1 VFHNLNQN
9 QQAQGGAAYDAA
21 EKRAA
26 ERWPWLIDPDARWNK
41 KHEGFSVDPLAGVE
55 RLDKR
60 LIRVLAIDGGGI
72 RGIVPA
78 TVLTA
83 IEERTGRPI
92 SDLFDVFA
100 GTSTGGLLTLGL
112 NALKDGADWGSTEP
126 QYSAKEIR
134 DIYLERGPQ
143 IFSRGKR
150 WMLKTAGGWLG
161 PKYPATGLEA
171 VLKEMFGSRRIADT
185 IRRTL
190 ITSYDTERRTPVTF
204 ASDCLRFAEPRNP
217 NPEMWQVCRATSA
230 APTYFPPF
238 RLKADYSDERGPGW
252 NFGDPFSLV
261 DGGVAA
267 NNPALWAWYES
278 GLGREAHSLL
288 IVSLGTGYAKGQFKY
303 DVIKPYGKLQW
314 ITPVLE
320 LLASGANETTHTQLN
335 YFLNGTWQD
344 PRDRTPEGAERIPN
358 RPATAIRAPQ
368 GTYDVNF
375 ADGLDQRTR
384 WTRYLRYQP
393 QLHKAAAAMD
403 NVHKWNLSALQEDAE
418 RYIRENEGDLFELAD
433 FLDTLADLRPAHP
446 NH

>member
-1 VFHNLNQN
+1 MFFNTNPEQRDGE
-9 QQAQGGAAYDAA
+9 AFAAA
-21 EKRAA
+21 EQRAA
-26 ERWPWLIDPDARWNK
+26 ERWPWLIDPEARWNK
-41 KHEGFSVDPLAGVE
+41 KRTGLSVDPLAGIE
-55 RLDKR
+55 RLDQR

-78 TVLTA
+78 TLLAA

-112 NALKDGADWGSTEP
+112 NAREDGANPWGPSRP

-134 DIYLERGPQ
+134 DVYVREGPR

-150 WMLKTAGGWLG
+150 WTLKTAGGWLG
-161 PKYPATGLEA
+161 PKYPATGLES
-171 VLKEMFGSRRIADT
+171 VLKELFGTRRISES

-204 ASDCLRFAEPRNP
+204 ASDCLRFREPRNP
-217 NPEMWQVCRATSA
+217 NPEMWEVCRATSA

-238 RLKADYSDERGPGW
+238 RLQADWSGERGPGW
-252 NFGDPFSLV
+252 NFGDPFTLV

-278 GLGREAHSLL
+278 GLGREAASLL

-344 PRDRTPEGAERIPN
+344 PRDRTKEGAEKVPN
-358 RPATAIRAPQ
+358 SPATAIRAPE
-368 GTYDVNF
+368 GGYDVNF
-375 ADGLDQRTR
+375 ADGLAQRTR

-393 QLHKAAAAMD
+393 ELHKADSAMD
-403 NVHKWNLSALQEDAE
+403 NVHKWNLSALQDDAE
-418 RYIRENEGDLFELAD
+418 RYIREHETDLFELAD
-433 FLDTLADLRPAHP
+433 FLQTLADLRPAHP
-446 NH
+446 N